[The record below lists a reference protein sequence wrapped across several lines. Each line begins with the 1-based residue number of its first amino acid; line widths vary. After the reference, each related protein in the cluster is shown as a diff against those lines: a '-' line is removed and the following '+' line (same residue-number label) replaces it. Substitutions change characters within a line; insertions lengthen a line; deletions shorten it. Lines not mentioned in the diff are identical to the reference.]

1 MSQTVAVSP
10 LLLRRLWFAIGY
22 AALFLVITTIQGML
36 REDYDAWHQ
45 AVSALSLGPRG
56 WVQMVNLAAFGV
68 VVTSTAPVWRRI
80 LADGTGAISYPALTA
95 LLGAS
100 FIAIAF
106 LPQDPAP
113 GYDPDGLALQAPT
126 TVGML
131 HLGIAGVAALCSVA
145 CLFIMAARLAGDRHW
160 LGWAA
165 YTRVMALLIIVCV
178 AVYGVWSTRASG
190 LAGTFERLAIVI
202 PLVWTGT
209 FLRRLDAGTPF
220 MVVPTGDAV
229 AESSAAGIAR

>member
-1 MSQTVAVSP
+1 
-10 LLLRRLWFAIGY
+10 LLSIIAIGLWNTMMMAVRERTPEIGALRAIGMSKGKVRLMIVAEATFLAMIAS
-22 AALFLVITTIQGML
+22 AAGAVLSGIMVAILNAIEIGVSDPILQFILMSDHLSCRVDPLRVLNAILF
-36 REDYDAWHQ
+36 
-45 AVSALSLGPRG
+45 
-56 WVQMVNLAAFGV
+56 
-68 VVTSTAPVWRRI
+68 
-80 LADGTGAISYPALTA
+80 ISV
-95 LLGAS
+95 
-100 FIAIAF
+100 F
-106 LPQDPAP
+106 
-113 GYDPDGLALQAPT
+113 
-126 TVGML
+126 
-131 HLGIAGVAALCSVA
+131 AGVAALCSVA

-209 FLRRLDAGTPF
+209 FLRRLDAGAPF
-220 MVVPTGDAV
+220 MVVPTDDAV